1 MQKRLTRIEEFT
13 SEHSYEEVTA
23 METNFLLELYEAI
36 LVIVNEGG
44 KVSLL
49 GLSKIVR
56 VSPRELTDY
65 LPEIIEM
72 ERQLTEG
79 DNE

>member
-1 MQKRLTRIEEFT
+1 MQKRLTRVEEFT

-49 GLSKIVR
+49 RLSKIVR

-72 ERQLTEG
+72 ERQLTQG

>member
-49 GLSKIVR
+49 RLSKIVR

-72 ERQLTEG
+72 ERQLTQG

>member
-49 GLSKIVR
+49 RLSKIVR

>member
-13 SEHSYEEVTA
+13 SEHSYEEVTE
-23 METNFLLELYEAI
+23 METSFLLELYEAI

-49 GLSKIVR
+49 RLSKIVR

-79 DNE
+79 GNE